1 MKRRFA
7 ILICFCL
14 FLIALCGCNPDNTTE
29 TEVPSP
35 TPDNT
40 METETPSPTP
50 SDAVVSNYVKPTVS
64 KDYFELVCENSNI
77 TIYTD
82 NNVQN
87 FLQFSI
93 LSAKDLD
100 EVEVFIKSNLGNAVS
115 RILKTDKKPTPMP
128 AHVFLAYQGLDWA
141 SLEGDRGA
149 FRRTFASFES
159 AYNETLAEMPSI
171 YSYQVA
177 ITLNELGFNM
187 DEDQLVQKIDTLS
200 ITIGEQTK
208 TYTVGNIQV
217 LPGRV
222 STTPNTNEVGF
233 YPIATTDYPCRPGM
247 DGKIVLCEKGN
258 MVFSFPVKQNVTIQ
272 GLVIRGTEIVE
283 CEVTIE
289 TAFGDK
295 YGMRWDG
302 KTPIDIDA
310 DSKFSINSL
319 IIRDP
324 EAKDKVSYDVMY
336 YPYVEYLMDGVAY
349 SEYMQLAIRM
359 RQDPFDIYAQKV
371 DGVDTLSYYRDYK
384 NYGK

>member
-7 ILICFCL
+7 IFICFCL
-14 FLIALCGCNPDNTTE
+14 FLIALCGCNPDNTTNNTTNNTTE
-29 TEVPSP
+29 TGAPSP
-35 TPDNT
+35 
-40 METETPSPTP
+40 SP
-50 SDAVVSNYVKPTVS
+50 SDAVTSNYVKPTVL

-77 TIYTD
+77 TIYLD

-87 FLQFSI
+87 FLYFSI
-93 LSAKDLD
+93 LSTKDLD
-100 EVEVFIKSNLGNAVS
+100 GVEIFIKSNLGNAVS
-115 RILKTDKKPTPMP
+115 RILKTYEEPTQMP

-141 SLEGDRGA
+141 ALEGDRGE
-149 FRRTFASFES
+149 FRRASASFES

-177 ITLNELGFNM
+177 IPLTDLGFNM
-187 DEDQLVQKIDTLS
+187 DEELLVQKIDTLS

-208 TYTVGNIQV
+208 TYSVGNIQV

-222 STTPNTNEVGF
+222 STTPDTNEVGF
-233 YPIATTDYPCRPGM
+233 YPVATTDYPCHPGT
-247 DGKIVLCEKGN
+247 DGTITLCEKDG
-258 MVFSFPVKQNVTIQ
+258 MVYGFPVDQNVTIQ
-272 GLVIRGTEIVE
+272 GLVVRDTEIIE
-283 CEVTIE
+283 CEITI
-289 TAFGDK
+289 TTPSGDK

-310 DSKFSINSL
+310 GSKFSINSL

-324 EAKDKVSYDVMY
+324 VAKDKVYYNVMY
-336 YPYVEYLMDGVAY
+336 YPYINYTMDGVSY
-349 SEYMQLAIRM
+349 SESMQVDVRM

-371 DGVDTLSYYRDYK
+371 DGVDTLPYYQDYK